1 MSASVRHSVLGALPA
16 AATLEPHSLARK
28 PEALHGPPSRQ
39 AADALAARAGL
50 VACIQL
56 DAPAAAQPGVQ
67 RR

>member
-16 AATLEPHSLARK
+16 AATLEPHSLARLRLSTGRPVDK
-28 PEALHGPPSRQ
+28 PPTRLQRGR
-39 AADALAARAGL
+39 RL

-56 DAPAAAQPGVQ
+56 DAPAAAQTGVQ